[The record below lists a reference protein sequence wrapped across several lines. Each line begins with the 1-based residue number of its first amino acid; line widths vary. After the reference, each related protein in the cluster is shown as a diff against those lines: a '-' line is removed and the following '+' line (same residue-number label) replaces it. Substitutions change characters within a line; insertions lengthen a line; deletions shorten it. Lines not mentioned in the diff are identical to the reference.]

1 MEHATLF
8 SLILFV
14 TSMSGITWSYR
25 RNRPMHRM
33 QRGLR
38 SYIGRAA

>member
-1 MEHATLF
+1 MEHATLYT
-8 SLILFV
+8 LIILV

-25 RNRPMHRM
+25 RNRPM
-33 QRGLR
+33 QRVQRCLR